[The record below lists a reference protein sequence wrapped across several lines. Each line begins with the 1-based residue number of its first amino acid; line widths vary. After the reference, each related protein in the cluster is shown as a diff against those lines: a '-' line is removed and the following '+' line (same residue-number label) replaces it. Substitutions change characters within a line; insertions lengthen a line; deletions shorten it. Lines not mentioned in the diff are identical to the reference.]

1 MSTGHVARMRSWHP
15 WAVFLG
21 IASVVFVLDQLSKAW
36 VEATFWLA
44 SVAAPPDSPAAPTP
58 VIGDLVRIARTWNDG
73 GIFGLFGSSATILGL
88 ASLVVVGVIVWVQAT
103 QGARNPLLTV
113 ALGLLLGGAVG
124 NLVDR
129 LRLGYVVDWV
139 DMGIG
144 ELRFYT
150 FNVADAAVSIAVVL
164 LIGMGLLGTRLGWLV
179 GAGSSDTAGADGGVP
194 GGPSASAAAPGSAA
208 PSPGSAGA
216 DRSITNGGHP

>member
-21 IASVVFVLDQLSKAW
+21 IASVVLVLDQITKAW
-36 VEATFWLA
+36 VEATFQLA
-44 SVAAPPDSPAAPTP
+44 SVTAPAGSPAAPTP

-88 ASLVVVGVIVWVQAT
+88 ASLVVIGVIVWVQRS
-103 QGARNPLLTV
+103 QGRQNPLLTI
-113 ALGLLLGGAVG
+113 ALGLLLGGALG

-144 ELRFYT
+144 DLRFYT

-164 LIGMGLLGTRLGWLV
+164 LVGMGVLGDRLGWLV
-179 GAGSSDTAGADGGVP
+179 GAGPGDVAGVDDGVSMAGS
-194 GGPSASAAAPGSAA
+194 GTSGSAS
-208 PSPGSAGA
+208 SAG
-216 DRSITNGGHP
+216 DRPVTNGGHP